1 MSIYGRVASNADIP
15 LALDEESFF
24 KSKNEISKALLVKR

>member
-1 MSIYGRVASNADIP
+1 MSIYGRVASNADIR
-15 LALDEESFF
+15 LALGEESFF